1 MARRRTIRA
10 TLAESRVLAV
20 LVALVLLYTLAPILV
35 AIVIGFSSSNFLVFP
50 PPGLSFRW
58 FERFFARDQFI
69 DALWVSLEIAAVATL
84 SGSVIGTLAAEGLD
98 RMAPGRL
105 KAALG
110 LLFLSPL
117 VFPAIIIA
125 LGLMLY
131 FSGLGLIGTKAGIVL
146 AHLTIIVPVVMAT
159 ILSSLKGYDRRLDE
173 AAASLGAPPA
183 LTFLIVTLPNVR
195 PAIIG
200 AAMLSFLFS
209 FNDTVFALFLAGPD
223 AQTLPVQMF
232 GYIRYQLDPLIGAVS
247 AVFIGVTVLVIM
259 IFDRVVG
266 FESLVGLRK

>member
-1 MARRRTIRA
+1 MARTIRA
-10 TLAESRVLAV
+10 TLAESRVLAA
-20 LVALVLLYTLAPILV
+20 LVGFVLLYTLAPIVV
-35 AIVIGFSSSNFLVFP
+35 AITIAFSSSNFLVFP
-50 PPGLSFRW
+50 PPGVSLRW

-69 DALWVSLEIAAVATL
+69 DALWVSLKIAALATL
-84 SGSVIGTLAAEGLD
+84 SGTIIGTISAEGLD
-98 RMAPGRL
+98 RLAPGRFRTGI
-105 KAALG
+105 A

-131 FSGLGLIGTKAGIVL
+131 FSGLGLIGTTAGIVL
-146 AHLTIIVPVVMAT
+146 AHLTIIVPLVMAT
-159 ILSSLKGYDRRLDE
+159 VLASLRGYDRRLDE

-183 LTFLIVTLPNVR
+183 TAFLVVTLPNIL
-195 PAIIG
+195 PSILG

-209 FNDTVFALFLAGPD
+209 FNDTVFALFLSGPD
-223 AQTLPVQMF
+223 VQTLPVQMF

-247 AVFIGVTVLVIM
+247 ALFIGVTVLVIM